1 MSSFAARAASPTH
14 HPCLPQGMTIS
25 HVIELIDRVA
35 GQLGFGGPRRAALLR
50 MIRQTAPADWLD
62 PSRDPVCYR
71 PQQDLA
77 QDLGITDRAMRAH
90 ERAIEQTGLLII
102 DTTANGRRSGRVLS
116 GGRRLGLNFRPLIDR
131 LDWLKSL
138 DQAHQDACRRIAELR
153 LECSAAKRDARKSI
167 EALLQLAP
175 KHPALPGLL
184 QRLTSWPRRYSGFN
198 TVSALEEHM
207 AEVLELVSE
216 VDQILLCRADSSGR
230 AEDRIPAIQNTNLKN
245 PVICSGSSA
254 EILPARMRA
263 DHNPSA
269 TMPDG
274 IVECVENKDERGGRG
289 HKPEFTETFPPR
301 QLYHMAS
308 DDMRMHLDARARPD
322 RLTDRDFIGAAIASL
337 VDLGIS
343 PSAWEDA
350 AETMG
355 NLGAALSVLVV
366 DANRFRDVGPVRKP
380 GAMLRAMTRI
390 AARGGLNLHGSLI
403 ALKQWK
409 IHGYGDS

>member
-1 MSSFAARAASPTH
+1 MSSFAARAASPT

-25 HVIELIDRVA
+25 HVIELVDRVA

-50 MIRQTAPADWLD
+50 MIRQTAPADWID

-90 ERAIEQTGLLII
+90 ERAIEQAGLLIV

-116 GGRRLGLNFRPLIDR
+116 DGRRLGLNFRPLIDR
-131 LDWLKSL
+131 IDWLRSL
-138 DQAHQDACRRIAELR
+138 DQEHQEACRRIAELR
-153 LECSAAKRDARKSI
+153 LECSAAKRDARKFI
-167 EALLQLAP
+167 ETLLQCDP
-175 KHPALPGLL
+175 KHPALPDLL
-184 QRLTSWPRRYSGFN
+184 QRLASWPRRYSGFR
-198 TVSALEEHM
+198 TAEALEEHM
-207 AEVLELVSE
+207 AEVLNLVSE
-216 VDQILLCRADSSGR
+216 VDQMLSCRTDSSGR
-230 AEDRIPAIQNTNLKN
+230 AEARIPAIQNTNLN
-245 PVICSGSSA
+245 NFVICSGSSA
-254 EILPARMRA
+254 KIRPARKRA
-263 DHNPSA
+263 DTNSSA
-269 TMPDG
+269 TMPNG
-274 IVECVENKDERGGRG
+274 TVASIENKYVRGGRG
-289 HKPEFTETFPPR
+289 HKPEYTDTFPPR
-301 QLYHMAS
+301 QLYLMAS
-308 DDMRMHLDARARPD
+308 DDMRMYLDARERPD

-355 NLGAALSVLVV
+355 NLAAALSVLVV

-409 IHGYGDS
+409 IYGSSDC